1 MKWTYITPDFRKVN
15 VKSFTKVY
23 STKTVDIYDINKD
36 KRFVL
41 KVIKSPKLMPQ
52 FYQELKYG
60 SMKNVL
66 KNEQIR
72 VHAFATHD
80 RLGAYVMDHVSFG
93 DKNVESMTAEE
104 YMDSDL
110 FDKKNFS
117 KKFFKSLNT
126 FYKTFGGFH
135 GDLHAENV
143 MVNVQSNGLIKNVV
157 LIDYANIQPFPQ
169 KNNHNN
175 RVLHDVHTAFMNIHS
190 KDNIEEYPSGSGIIV
205 KWVSGGIPVRSNKNM
220 LDKLDEWRR
229 LK

>member
-1 MKWTYITPDFRKVN
+1 MKWTYMTPDFRKVN

-23 STKTVDIYDINKD
+23 STNTVGIYDINQD

-60 SMKNVL
+60 TMKIL

-72 VHAFATHD
+72 VHAFATHG

-93 DKNVESMTAEE
+93 DKNVVSMTAEE
-104 YMDSDL
+104 YMDSSL

-117 KKFFKSLNT
+117 KKFFKSLKQ

-143 MVNVQSNGLIKNVV
+143 MVNVQKNDGLLKNVV
-157 LIDYANIQPFPQ
+157 IIDYANIQPFRRMG
-169 KNNHNN
+169 KK
-175 RVLHDVHTAFMNIHS
+175 VLQDVHTAFMRIRS
-190 KDNIEEYPSGSGIIV
+190 EGLEEYPPGSGIPV
-205 KWVSGGIPVRSNKNM
+205 KWVNEIPVRSNKNM
-220 LDKLDEWRR
+220 LSKLEEWRR

>member
-1 MKWTYITPDFRKVN
+1 MTPDFRNVA

-23 STKTVDIYDINKD
+23 STNTVGIYDINQD

-41 KVIKSPKLMPQ
+41 KVIKSPKMMPQ
-52 FYQELKYG
+52 FRQELKYG
-60 SMKNVL
+60 TMKNVL

-72 VHAFATHD
+72 VHAFATHG

-93 DKNVESMTAEE
+93 DKNVVSMTAEE
-104 YMDSDL
+104 YMNSSF
-110 FDKKNFS
+110 FDKKTFS

-143 MVNVQSNGLIKNVV
+143 MVNVRKNGLLKNVV
-157 LIDYANIQPFPQ
+157 IIDYANIQPFQ
-169 KNNHNN
+169 RKFSKK
-175 RVLHDVHTAFMNIHS
+175 VFQDVHEAFLKIRS
-190 KDNIEEYPSGSGIIV
+190 EYLIEEYPPGSGIPV
-205 KWVSGGIPVRSNKNM
+205 KWTSSGIPVRSNKNM
-220 LDKLDEWRR
+220 LDKLEEWRR

>member
-1 MKWTYITPDFRKVN
+1 MKWTYVTPDFRKVN

-23 STKTVDIYDINKD
+23 STNTVGIYDINQD

-52 FYQELKYG
+52 FHQELKYG
-60 SMKNVL
+60 TKKNVL
-66 KNEQIR
+66 KNKQIR
-72 VHAFATHD
+72 VHAFATHG

-93 DKNVESMTAEE
+93 ENVVSMTAEE
-104 YMDSDL
+104 YMDSSF
-110 FDKKNFS
+110 FDKKTFS
-117 KKFFKSLNT
+117 NKFFRSLKT

-143 MVNVQSNGLIKNVV
+143 MVNVQKNDKTLKNVV
-157 LIDYANIQPFPQ
+157 IIDYANIQPFQ
-169 KNNHNN
+169 RLSAK
-175 RVLHDVHTAFMNIHS
+175 VLHDVHTAFMKIHS
-190 KDNIEEYPSGSGIIV
+190 EDNIEEYPPGSGIPV

-220 LDKLDEWRR
+220 LDKLEEWRR

>member
-1 MKWTYITPDFRKVN
+1 MTPDFRNVT

-23 STKTVDIYDINKD
+23 STNTVGIYDINQD

-52 FYQELKYG
+52 FRQELKYG
-60 SMKNVL
+60 TMKNVL

-72 VHAFATHD
+72 VHAFATHG

-93 DKNVESMTAEE
+93 DNNVVSMTADE
-104 YMDSDL
+104 YMNSSF
-110 FDKKNFS
+110 FDKKTFS
-117 KKFFKSLNT
+117 KKFFKSLKT

-143 MVNVQSNGLIKNVV
+143 MVNVRKHNGLLKNVV
-157 LIDYANIQPFPQ
+157 IIDYANIQPFQ
-169 KNNHNN
+169 RNFSKTT
-175 RVLHDVHTAFMNIHS
+175 VLQDVHKAFLKIRS
-190 KDNIEEYPSGSGIIV
+190 KNNIEEYPPGSGIPV

-220 LDKLDEWRR
+220 LDKLEEWRR